1 MLGPARVHRLASRF
15 AAAATLVMAPTSQ
28 TWGQGPAS
36 VGPTSPPPAA
46 SGSATTSAAGAAL
59 TIVFLVAI
67 VAVIVVVA
75 KYVAT
80 RRKRFGDAAVLQAQ
94 LSDVIARESQFRGLV
109 VTPKARVSAWCG
121 TPITIEVAGD
131 VPTPELREAVMRIIS
146 AEASRARPDIVT
158 EDHLFI
164 VPRAS

>member
-109 VTPKARVSAWCG
+109 VTPKARVSRLRSQAMCRLPNSAKPLCG
-121 TPITIEVAGD
+121 SSAPRHRERGRTSSPRTICSSFPGR
-131 VPTPELREAVMRIIS
+131 REPS
-146 AEASRARPDIVT
+146 Y
-158 EDHLFI
+158 
-164 VPRAS
+164 